1 MANERENPCRNGLT
15 PECFASFPKWAKQA
29 FFYRLLH
36 LLLPAQITSKL
47 PTIFKQGLLFP
58 GAQFPLQWT
67 PGDPIPEGATIPPGA
82 IFPPGW
88 QFGDPWPS
96 GVLIWNEFT
105 APEWFVLPDG
115 TVVLPGALIP
125 PGWQP
130 GDPLPDGFL
139 SELGIPE
146 TSLDTGVI
154 PPLHD
159 IVFIG
164 GSGSWGIGAT
174 GAVSAYSFSDTFAT
188 IDLTEWTVNISVEGT
203 IDIVAGQLRMQKAM
217 DAGLIYYLRSDS
229 AAELTNYYFS
239 FMLNF
244 ISGASRFQFTFF
256 DGSYYVQVR
265 FLLTSTLEIYSGTT
279 WQSVTLSDFTGVEH
293 DYKFSINN
301 GKMTVRQDN
310 IIKAIDLN
318 LEVFVTP
325 AGTHR
330 FILNDTGNVRVDN
343 FRLTGI

>member
-1 MANERENPCRNGLT
+1 MADQLENPCKDRLT
-15 PECFASFPKWAKQA
+15 PECFKAFPRWAKQA

-36 LLLPAQITSKL
+36 LLLPAQVTSKL
-47 PTIFKQGLLFP
+47 PAIFRQGLLFP
-58 GAQFPLQWT
+58 GPQFPLQWT
-67 PGDPIPEGATIPPGA
+67 PGDPTPEGASIPPGV

-88 QFGDPWPS
+88 IFGDPWPP
-96 GVLIWNEFT
+96 GVLIWDPFT
-105 APEWFVLPDG
+105 APDWFILPDG

-125 PGWQP
+125 PGWTQ

-146 TSLDTGVI
+146 TALATGVI

-164 GSGSWGIGAT
+164 GSGSWSGGT
-174 GAVSAYSFSDTFAT
+174 GVAISAYLFSDDFAT
-188 IDLTEWTVNISVEGT
+188 IDLTEWTKNISVEGT
-203 IDIVAGQLRMQKAM
+203 IDIVSGQLRMQKAM
-217 DAGLIYYLRSDS
+217 DAGLIYYIRADS

-244 ISGASRFQFTFF
+244 ISGSSRFQFEYF
-256 DGSYYVQVR
+256 DGSYHIHVR
-265 FLLTSTLEIYSGTT
+265 FLLPSTLEIYSGVT

-293 DYKFSINN
+293 DYKFSVNN
-301 GKMTVRQDN
+301 GKMTVRQGN
-310 IIKAIDLN
+310 IIKAIDLD

-325 AGTHR
+325 AGMQR
-330 FILNDTGNVRVDN
+330 FIVNDTGNVRVDN
-343 FRLTGI
+343 YRLTGI